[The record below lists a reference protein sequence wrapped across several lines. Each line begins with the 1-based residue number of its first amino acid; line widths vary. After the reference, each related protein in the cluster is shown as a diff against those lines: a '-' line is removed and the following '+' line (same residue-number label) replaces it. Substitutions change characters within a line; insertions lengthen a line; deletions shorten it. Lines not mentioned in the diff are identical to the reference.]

1 MLNALLLGIGLLIG
15 ASVAAARLRPQLAA
29 ALQSLA
35 TAEATLASERAS
47 ACEKLDLITSTQ
59 QQLRESFAALS
70 QDALKE
76 SSQQLVE
83 LARAQL
89 GEQQAT
95 AREELSK
102 RQQAVEKLVQPI
114 NESLAKV
121 DGKLQT
127 LERDRMQAQG
137 HLSQTLRSMGEAQ
150 EQLRRET
157 AGLRTALR
165 SPITRGRWGEL
176 QLKRVCE
183 LAGMLEHCDFTQQ
196 SSVMSDGGLLRP
208 DVLVKLPGGKE
219 VVVDAK
225 APLEAYLGAHDAT
238 DEGERAVQLAA
249 FGRHVC
255 DHVKKLSAKS
265 YWSQFEH
272 TPEFV
277 VLFLPSEAIF
287 SAALE
292 QCPSLIEDGVAQSVI
307 IATPTTL
314 IALLRAVAYGWR
326 QETIAESA
334 AEVAELGRLLYER
347 LCVMGEHFAKVGR
360 QLDGSVKAYNDAVGS
375 LEGRVLVTA
384 RRLQDHGA
392 APENKELAPPSQVD
406 RAVREL
412 QSPELLP
419 EAA

>member
-15 ASVAAARLRPQLAA
+15 AAVASALLRPQLAA
-29 ALQSLA
+29 ALQRLA
-35 TAEATLASERAS
+35 TAEATLASERTA
-47 ACEKLDLITSTQ
+47 AREKLDLITSSQ

-83 LARAQL
+83 IAKAQL
-89 GEQQAT
+89 SEQQAS

-114 NESLAKV
+114 NDSLAKV
-121 DGKLQT
+121 DGKLQV
-127 LERDRMQAQG
+127 LERDRMQSQG
-137 HLSQTLRSMGEAQ
+137 HLTETLRSMGEAQ

-165 SPITRGRWGEL
+165 SPIARGRWGEL

-208 DVLVKLPGGKE
+208 DVLVKLPGGKD

-238 DEGERAVQLAA
+238 DEVERAAQLAA

-255 DHVKKLSAKS
+255 DHVKKLSAKA
-265 YWSQFEH
+265 YWSQFEQH
-272 TPEFV
+272 ARVRRAVPAV
-277 VLFLPSEAIF
+277 RG
-287 SAALE
+287 
-292 QCPSLIEDGVAQSVI
+292 D
-307 IATPTTL
+307 
-314 IALLRAVAYGWR
+314 LLRCA
-326 QETIAESA
+326 
-334 AEVAELGRLLYER
+334 
-347 LCVMGEHFAKVGR
+347 
-360 QLDGSVKAYNDAVGS
+360 
-375 LEGRVLVTA
+375 
-384 RRLQDHGA
+384 
-392 APENKELAPPSQVD
+392 
-406 RAVREL
+406 RAVPVADRGRASL
-412 QSPELLP
+412 SP
-419 EAA
+419 

>member
-1 MLNALLLGIGLLIG
+1 MLNALLLVIGLLAG
-15 ASVAAARLRPQLAA
+15 ASAAAAWLRPQLAA
-29 ALQSLA
+29 ALQQLA
-35 TAEATLASERAS
+35 TAEATLASERLAAS
-47 ACEKLDLITSTQ
+47 EKLDLITSTQ

-70 QDALKE
+70 QDALDA
-76 SSQQLVE
+76 SSRQLVE
-83 LARAQL
+83 LAKAQL
-89 GEQQAT
+89 GEQQASV
-95 AREELSK
+95 REELSK
-102 RQQAVEKLVQPI
+102 RHQAVEKLVQPI
-114 NESLAKV
+114 SDSLTRV
-121 DGKLQT
+121 DGKLQV

-137 HLSQTLRSMGEAQ
+137 QLSQTLRAMGETQ
-150 EQLRRET
+150 DQLRRET

-165 SPITRGRWGEL
+165 SPIARGRWGEL

-196 SSVMSDGGLLRP
+196 SSVMSDGGMLRP
-208 DVLVKLPGGKE
+208 DVLVKLPGGKD

-225 APLEAYLGAHDAT
+225 APLEAYLNAHDAQ
-238 DEGERAVQLAA
+238 DETERAAHLAA
-249 FGRHVC
+249 FGRHVG
-255 DHVKKLSAKS
+255 DHVKQLSAKA

-292 QCPSLIEDGVAQSVI
+292 QTPSLIEDGVAQSVI

-334 AEVAELGRLLYER
+334 AEVAAMGRLLYER

-384 RRLQDHGA
+384 RRLQEHGA
-392 APENKELAPPSQVD
+392 APESKELPAPIPVD